1 MESFSPKEID
11 KPKNGIELKMLLS
24 QNKDDL
30 ICPICQN
37 LIWNY
42 TDCSQCGNLFCSS
55 CINESLSKVK
65 DSCPICKTTP
75 FKSSGSKALK
85 KLFVNIKLKCPNQP
99 CDEKIEYSEYINHLE
114 KCKYRKYRCNNNGC
128 DYENTLENKKE
139 LEEHSITCQYKKIKC
154 KYCEKEIKQIDFNK
168 HETKECQ
175 GLMECP
181 FCKLPMKRKTF
192 LSNHADSN
200 TNNIKCLKTK
210 VDYYIKECKKY
221 KDELK
226 KLQAS
231 SKKEVDDIK
240 KGFDTELDELKE
252 KYKKLMKENKKLNE
266 DIMNWDT
273 NFQKMHQKVMLNAKR
288 RRSKDKK

>member
-1 MESFSPKEID
+1 MPI
-11 KPKNGIELKMLLS
+11 
-24 QNKDDL
+24 KDD
-30 ICPICQN
+30 IK
-37 LIWNY
+37 NY
-42 TDCSQCGNLFCSS
+42 LTN
-55 CINESLSKVK
+55 IN
-65 DSCPICKTTP
+65 
-75 FKSSGSKALK
+75 FKIINFERELLK
-85 KLFVNIKLKCPNQP
+85 
-99 CDEKIEYSEYINHLE
+99 INPM
-114 KCKYRKYRCNNNGC
+114 N
-128 DYENTLENKKE
+128 ENTLENKKE

-252 KYKKLMKENKKLNE
+252 KYKKLIKNGKIIK
-266 DIMNWDT
+266 
-273 NFQKMHQKVMLNAKR
+273 FK
-288 RRSKDKK
+288 

>member
-65 DSCPICKTTP
+65 DSCPVCKTTP

-114 KCKYRKYRCNNNGC
+114 KCKYRKYTISEIINGIIGAGF
-128 DYENTLENKKE
+128 TLERFD
-139 LEEHSITCQYKKIKC
+139 EHPSW
-154 KYCEKEIKQIDFNK
+154 EDE
-168 HETKECQ
+168 
-175 GLMECP
+175 
-181 FCKLPMKRKTF
+181 KLPGEFTAIAKK
-192 LSNHADSN
+192 
-200 TNNIKCLKTK
+200 NI
-210 VDYYIKECKKY
+210 VIGDGS
-221 KDELK
+221 
-226 KLQAS
+226 Q
-231 SKKEVDDIK
+231 
-240 KGFDTELDELKE
+240 
-252 KYKKLMKENKKLNE
+252 
-266 DIMNWDT
+266 
-273 NFQKMHQKVMLNAKR
+273 
-288 RRSKDKK
+288 